1 MKETRIVR
9 RHIALAAALVAVA
22 ALAFGAGSAAAA
34 DTPSLGDAVAARLGI
49 TGDQLRAAFKAEL
62 NARID
67 AAVAA
72 GRLTPEQGAKL
83 KERVA
88 NAKGLGIVVRRAFAE
103 RHKGLG
109 LVGRIVQVHRLG
121 AAAKYLG
128 MTPKELRTARQSGR
142 SLAQIAA
149 SKGKSVDGLVAAI
162 VAPAKAR
169 AAKAVSNGKLTQ
181 QRADELIARL
191 TERVKALVER
201 VPATS

>member
-1 MKETRIVR
+1 MR

-72 GRLTPEQGAKL
+72 GRLTPEQGTKL

-103 RHKGLG
+103 RHKGL
-109 LVGRIVQVHRLG
+109 VGRIVQVHRLG
-121 AAAKYLG
+121 AVAKYLG

>member
-1 MKETRIVR
+1 MR

-49 TGDQLRAAFKAEL
+49 KGDQLRAAFKAER

-88 NAKGLGIVVRRAFAE
+88 NAKGLGIVARRAFAQ
-103 RHKGLG
+103 RHKA
-109 LVGRIVQVHRLG
+109 LVARIVNANRLG

-128 MTPKELRTARQSGR
+128 MTPKEVRTARQSGQ
-142 SLAQIAA
+142 SLAQIAT

-169 AAKAVSNGKLTQ
+169 SAKAVSNGKLTQ

-191 TERVKALVER
+191 TERVQALVKR
-201 VPATS
+201 VPARA

>member
-1 MKETRIVR
+1 MR

-83 KERVA
+83 KKRVA
-88 NAKGLGIVVRRAFAE
+88 NTKGLGIVVRRAFAE
-103 RHKGLG
+103 RHKG

>member
-1 MKETRIVR
+1 VR
-9 RHIALAAALVAVA
+9 RHIALAAALVAVVT
-22 ALAFGAGSAAAA
+22 LAFAAGSAAAA
-34 DTPSLGDAVAARLGI
+34 DGPSLGDAVAARLGV

-67 AAVAA
+67 TAVAA

-88 NAKGLGIVVRRAFAE
+88 NAKGLGILARRGFAE
-103 RHKGLG
+103 RHKA
-109 LVGRIVQVHRLG
+109 LVGRIVVVNRLG

-128 MTPKELRTARQSGR
+128 MTPKDLRAARRSGR
-142 SLAQIAA
+142 SLAQIATL
-149 SKGKSVDGLVAAI
+149 KGKTVDGLVAAI

-191 TERVKALVER
+191 TERAQALVQR
-201 VPATS
+201 VPAKA

>member
-1 MKETRIVR
+1 MR

-34 DTPSLGDAVAARLGI
+34 DTPSLGEAVAARLGI

-72 GRLTPEQGAKL
+72 GRLTPDQGAKL

-88 NAKGLGIVVRRAFAE
+88 NAKGLGIVARRAFAQ
-103 RHKGLG
+103 RHKA
-109 LVGRIVQVHRLG
+109 LVARIVNANRLG
-121 AAAKYLG
+121 AAATYLG
-128 MTPKELRTARQSGR
+128 MTPNEVRTARKSGQ
-142 SLAQIAA
+142 SLAQIAT

-169 AAKAVSNGKLTQ
+169 SAKAVSNGKLTQ

-191 TERVKALVER
+191 TERVQALVKR
-201 VPATS
+201 VPARA

>member
-72 GRLTPEQGAKL
+72 GRLTPEQGTKL

-103 RHKGLG
+103 RHKG

>member
-1 MKETRIVR
+1 VR
-9 RHIALAAALVAVA
+9 RHIAVAAALVAVA

-49 TGDQLRAAFKAEL
+49 TGDQLRSAFKTEL

-72 GRLTPEQGAKL
+72 GKLTPDQGAKL
-83 KERVA
+83 KERIA
-88 NAKGLGIVVRRAFAE
+88 NAKGLGIGARRAFAQK
-103 RHKGLG
+103 HKAF
-109 LVGRIVQVHRLG
+109 VARIVRVNRLHL
-121 AAAKYLG
+121 AAKYLG
-128 MTPKELRTARQSGR
+128 MTPKEIRTARQGGQ

-181 QRADELIARL
+181 QRADELLARL
-191 TERVKALVER
+191 TARAQALVQR
-201 VPATS
+201 VPAKA

>member
-1 MKETRIVR
+1 MR

-49 TGDQLRAAFKAEL
+49 TGDELRAAFKAEL

-72 GRLTPEQGAKL
+72 GRLTPDQGAKL

-88 NAKGLGIVVRRAFAE
+88 NAKGLGIVARRAFAQ
-103 RHKGLG
+103 RHKA
-109 LVGRIVQVHRLG
+109 LVARIVNANRLG

-128 MTPKELRTARQSGR
+128 MTPKEVRTARQSGQ
-142 SLAQIAA
+142 SLAQIAT

-169 AAKAVSNGKLTQ
+169 SAKAVSNGKLTQ

-191 TERVKALVER
+191 TERVQALVKR
-201 VPATS
+201 VPARA

>member
-1 MKETRIVR
+1 MR
-9 RHIALAAALVAVA
+9 RHIALAAALLAVA
-22 ALAFGAGSAAAA
+22 TLAFGAGSAAAA

-62 NARID
+62 NTRID

-72 GRLTPEQGAKL
+72 GKLTPEQGAKL
-83 KERVA
+83 KERIA
-88 NAKGLGIVVRRAFAE
+88 NAKGLGVGARRAFGE
-103 RHKGLG
+103 RHKA
-109 LVGRIVQVHRLG
+109 LVARIARVNRLG

-128 MTPKELRTARQSGR
+128 MTPKEIRTARQSGQ

-149 SKGKSVDGLVAAI
+149 SKGKSVEGLVAAI
-162 VAPAKAR
+162 VAPAKTR

-191 TERVKALVER
+191 TERAQALVQR
-201 VPATS
+201 VPAKA

>member
-49 TGDQLRAAFKAEL
+49 TGDQLRAAFKTEL

-72 GRLTPEQGAKL
+72 GRLTPDQGAKL

-103 RHKGLG
+103 RHKGL
-109 LVGRIVQVHRLG
+109 VGRIVQVHRLG
-121 AAAKYLG
+121 AVAKYLG

-149 SKGKSVDGLVAAI
+149 SKGKSVDGLVAAV
-162 VAPAKAR
+162 VAPAEAR

>member
-1 MKETRIVR
+1 MR

-88 NAKGLGIVVRRAFAE
+88 NAKGLGIVARRAFAE
-103 RHKGLG
+103 RHKAF
-109 LVGRIVQVHRLG
+109 VARIVAVNRLG

-191 TERVKALVER
+191 TERVQALVQR
-201 VPATS
+201 VPATA